1 MVVLAYHVVDKLSS
15 LGTEDVTF
23 KSHLFLIA
31 ITFAWFGDMFL
42 MGTQDIHFMLG
53 LGSFLIMQI
62 CYIISFRSFSS
73 VTITMERLAMLVL
86 TTGLNFLIKDKVK
99 YLQVPVIVYSVVLSI
114 TAITASEYAKGIEYQ
129 STALSTTTDVTMS
142 ALRNQIPFLS
152 YGTKLFVISD
162 ALIALSKFG
171 VFVHNSTFQT
181 AIMVTYILGQLL
193 IANGYVAT
201 LKIHAALKKK

>member
-1 MVVLAYHVVDKLSS
+1 
-15 LGTEDVTF
+15 
-23 KSHLFLIA
+23 
-31 ITFAWFGDMFL
+31 
-42 MGTQDIHFMLG
+42 
-53 LGSFLIMQI
+53 
-62 CYIISFRSFSS
+62 
-73 VTITMERLAMLVL
+73 MERLAMLVL
-86 TTGLNFLIKDKVK
+86 TTGLNFLIKDEVK
-99 YLQVPVIVYSVVLSI
+99 DLQVPVIVYSIVLSI
-114 TAITASEYAKGIEYQ
+114 TAITASECAKGIEYQ
-129 STALSTTTDVTMS
+129 SAALSTTTADVTLS

-193 IANGYVAT
+193 IANGYIAT